1 MTSKR
6 IIAMLMAMLMLFS
19 GMAVSASANTGD
31 STSGT
36 VTAAPTFTKIT
47 LNATNCKV
55 NVDES
60 NNVQV
65 LVDGA
70 KITIGETDY
79 EVIFTATQ
87 KDDTTKTLRRLVDP
101 ETNQSVFS
109 NPITGKTYT
118 IQGYITVDE
127 TDYVASTSFDVEVLQ
142 SQSAPASP
150 VPLKRT
156 STSITIKAVAN
167 CEYKINDGEWV
178 ATTTFENL
186 DPETSYTIF
195 ARYKYVAG
203 KYYASEPSFIT
214 INTLKASKG
223 TAATPV
229 LKDKTNNSISVVVEE
244 GAEYSIDKGATW
256 NKTGIFTDLKSNSKY
271 NIVARYIYDANVEDA
286 SPLSAALTVVTNSKA
301 NDLASKGACKF
312 EVTTEG
318 NLYAKRS
325 FSFKVTGDAP
335 KDYGSVQYGDTR
347 LIPVTYTVRM
357 NGAALEKDVAFTADN
372 KANVKTGIAT
382 PTEKG
387 KVEIEVTYR
396 TEEYN
401 GTDWVNTNDDK
412 VASYEVSVGTE
423 YNAIREFFVK
433 IANFFLNTL
442 PNLILGFM
450 GSSK

>member
-6 IIAMLMAMLMLFS
+6 IIAMLMAVLMLFS

-36 VTAAPTFTKIT
+36 VTTTPTFTKIT
-47 LNATNCKV
+47 LNSTNCKIA
-55 NVDES
+55 VDES
-60 NNVQV
+60 NNIQI
-65 LVDGA
+65 LVDAA
-70 KITIGETDY
+70 KITIDGTDY
-79 EVIFTATQ
+79 EVIFSATQ
-87 KDDTTKTLRRLVDP
+87 KDDATKTLRRLVDP
-101 ETNQSVFS
+101 ETKQSVFS
-109 NPITGKTYT
+109 NPVTGKTYT
-118 IQGYITVDE
+118 VQGYITIGE
-127 TDYVASTSFDVEVLQ
+127 NDYVASNAFNVEVLQ

-167 CEYKINDGEWV
+167 CEYKIDDGEWV
-178 ATTTFENL
+178 STTTFENL
-186 DPETSYTIF
+186 DPETNYTVYM
-195 ARYKYVAG
+195 RYKYIEG

-214 INTLKASKG
+214 LKTLKASKG
-223 TAATPV
+223 KAATPV
-229 LKDKTNNSISVVVEE
+229 LKDKTNNSITVFVEE

-256 NKTGIFTDLKSNSKY
+256 NKTGIFTNLKANSKY
-271 NIVARYIYDANVEDA
+271 EIIARFIYDANTEDA
-286 SPLSAALTVVTNSKA
+286 SPVSAALAVVTNSKA
-301 NDLASKGACKF
+301 NTLASKNNCKF

-335 KDYGSVQYGDTR
+335 KDYGSVQFGDTR

-357 NGAALEKDVAFTADN
+357 NGAALEKDVAFTADS
-372 KANVKTGIAT
+372 KVNVKTGIAT

-387 KVEIEVTYR
+387 TVEIEVTYR

-401 GTDWVNTNDDK
+401 GTDWVNTNQDK
-412 VASYEVSVGTE
+412 VASYKVEVGTE
-423 YNAIREFFVK
+423 YNAAREFFVK

-442 PNLILGFM
+442 PNLILRFM
-450 GSSK
+450 GTAK

>member
-19 GMAVSASANTGD
+19 GMAVSAGATTDGT
-31 STSGT
+31 TSGT
-36 VTAAPTFTKIT
+36 ETTVPAFTKIT
-47 LNATNCKV
+47 LDADNCYVDVNNIEIVVKNAKV
-55 NVDES
+55 TV
-60 NNVQV
+60 
-65 LVDGA
+65 
-70 KITIGETDY
+70 GETEYDVVFY
-79 EVIFTATQ
+79 ATQ
-87 KDDTTKTLRRLVDP
+87 KDDTTKTLRRLADT
-101 ETNQSVFS
+101 EKNLTIFS
-109 NPITGKTYT
+109 NPVTGKTYT
-118 IQGYITVDE
+118 IKGYITIDE
-127 TDYVASTSFDVEVLQ
+127 TDYVASNAFDVEVLQ
-142 SQSAPASP
+142 SQAAPASP
-150 VPLKRT
+150 VPLKKT
-156 STSITIKAVAN
+156 STSITVKAVAN
-167 CEYKINDGEWV
+167 CEYKLNDGEWV
-178 ATTTFENL
+178 STAVFDNL
-186 DPETSYTIF
+186 EPETTYTIY

-203 KYYASEPSFIT
+203 KYYASEASEVT
-214 INTLKASKG
+214 LSTLKASKG

-229 LKDKTNNSISVVVEE
+229 LKDKTNNSITVVVEE

-256 NKTGIFTDLKSNSKY
+256 NKTGIFTKLKANSKY
-271 NIVARYIYDANVEDA
+271 EIIARYIYDANVEDV
-286 SPLSAALTVVTNSKA
+286 SPVSAALAVVTNSKA
-301 NDLASKGACKF
+301 NTLASKGACKF

-335 KDYGSVQYGDTR
+335 KDYGSVQFGDTR

-357 NGAALEKDVAFTADN
+357 NGATLEKDVAFTADN
-372 KANVKTGIAT
+372 KVNVKTGIAT

-396 TEEYN
+396 TEEFN
-401 GTDWVNTNDDK
+401 GKDWVNTNDDK

-423 YNAIREFFVK
+423 YNAVREFFVK